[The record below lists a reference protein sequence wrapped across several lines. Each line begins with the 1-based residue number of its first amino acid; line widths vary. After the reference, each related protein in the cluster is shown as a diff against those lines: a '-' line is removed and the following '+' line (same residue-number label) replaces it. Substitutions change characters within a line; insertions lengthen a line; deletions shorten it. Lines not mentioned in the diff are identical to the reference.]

1 MGSYNHDFVSFRR
14 WFFSV
19 ISISYGKY
27 GFLSTSHII
36 KTLSFPVVVV
46 FVVFVVVVVVVVVV
60 VCAFIKLNSQLR
72 LRCACAATAMRERC
86 EFHRSTIAI
95 GNAFIDYT
103 VFIPLSQRH
112 RSRSWK
118 LSFSGDVTKL

>member
-46 FVVFVVVVVVVVVV
+46 VVAVV
-60 VCAFIKLNSQLR
+60 VCACVRLLSLISNCDCDARALRVSSQHNR
-72 LRCACAATAMRERC
+72 NWKR
-86 EFHRSTIAI
+86 FHRLYSVHSSIA
-95 GNAFIDYT
+95 A
-103 VFIPLSQRH
+103 SQRH
-112 RSRSWK
+112 RNRSWK
-118 LSFSGDVTKL
+118 LSFSDDVTKL

>member
-27 GFLSTSHII
+27 GFLSTSHIV
-36 KTLSFPVVVV
+36 KTLSFP
-46 FVVFVVVVVVVVVV
+46 VVV
-60 VCAFIKLNSQLR
+60 VCAFIKLNFQLR
-72 LRCACAATAMRERC
+72 LRCASAASFIAAQ
-86 EFHRSTIAI
+86 SIAI

-103 VFIPLSQRH
+103 VFIPLSQHRMRIAIAAHAH

-118 LSFSGDVTKL
+118 LSFSDDVTKL

>member
-1 MGSYNHDFVSFRR
+1 MGSYNHDFVSFRH

-46 FVVFVVVVVVVVVV
+46 VVVV
-60 VCAFIKLNSQLR
+60 VCGGGGGGGR
-72 LRCACAATAMRERC
+72 RRPCVC
-86 EFHRSTIAI
+86 
-95 GNAFIDYT
+95 
-103 VFIPLSQRH
+103 
-112 RSRSWK
+112 
-118 LSFSGDVTKL
+118 